1 MAVAVPLVA
10 AVAGAAVSAGAG
22 AVIGGTI
29 LGSAF
34 LATAATSIAGG
45 LASFAI
51 NAAFAQK
58 AKAPQAAPLA
68 SIVAGLTEELVETA
82 QPQAVLIGRLR
93 AAGTLAY
100 VSERPAGS
108 LKNGLLYQV
117 HAMAGHRSNR
127 ILEIFLND
135 EPLSAAKFSALARAE
150 WKLGTPTQGAL
161 DLIVSGTGGEWSTDH
176 RGRGCV
182 LVGTELKYDESVWR
196 GSRPIVRALGEWLSE
211 IYDPRTGVTGYS
223 TNPALIVAWFLT
235 ARDAAG
241 VPYGFGLPWARIHEP
256 SLIAAANIC
265 DEPVTLASGATERRY
280 TCNGSFNRSEP
291 RAEVLGKLLTAM
303 AGDAQPAQ
311 DGLWRINAGAWRPPV
326 TTIDADWLADGYEHA
341 PDRPLDELVNVVRA
355 TYLRPEAN
363 WQVTD
368 APVIE
373 DLAALAEDDG
383 EEETLDLELPFTT
396 SGFTVQR
403 LMKIALRQNR
413 VQGTLTL
420 PCNLRG
426 LLVVPGETVTVT
438 LPDLETATWR
448 VRELRIGENATGVT
462 LTLDRWEASIFDWSV
477 AEEQPLGNVPGLA
490 LPDGAILGAPT
501 VTVTPPAV
509 PVPASVAVAWSAVPG
524 ATAYDLDWRL
534 PGATAW
540 TATSQGGTSATITT
554 GDRASFRVRARNAA
568 AEVGNWTD
576 APFPAALSDWS
587 VTGSAAGYFVTW
599 SGAPRV
605 QVFSSAGSVFASATK
620 VGADLTAPADVSAS
634 AGAVNV
640 WLRPIS
646 ALGVAGAPVGPIAVT
661 AGTGGTGGDG
671 STGAPGEGGGGGGG
685 EGGGADGGGDGGG
698 E

>member
-10 AVAGAAVSAGAG
+10 AAAGALAKAGVAAALGSVLGTAALGIVGSLVAGAVSFG
-22 AVIGGTI
+22 
-29 LGSAF
+29 
-34 LATAATSIAGG
+34 
-45 LASFAI
+45 I
-51 NAAFAQK
+51 NAAFSSKQK
-58 AKAPQAAPLA
+58 RPDAAPLGA
-68 SIVAGLTEELVETA
+68 TVAGLTEELVETA
-82 QPQAVLIGRLR
+82 QAQAVLIGRLR
-93 AAGTLAY
+93 AAGTLIY
-100 VSERPAGS
+100 VSERPNGS
-108 LKNGLLYQV
+108 QKNGLLYQV
-117 HAMAGHRSNR
+117 HAMAGHRANR
-127 ILEIFLND
+127 LLEIYLND
-135 EPLSAAKFSALARAE
+135 EPISASKFAALAKAE
-150 WKLGTPTQGAL
+150 WKLGTSTQGAL
-161 DLIVSGTGGEWSTDH
+161 DLIVSGTAGEWSTDH

-182 LVGTELKYDESVWR
+182 LVGTELKYDESIWR
-196 GSRPIVRALGEWLSE
+196 GARPTIRALGEWLNE
-211 IYDPRTGVTGYS
+211 VYDPRTGTTGYS

-241 VPYGFGLPWARIHEP
+241 VPFGYGLPWSRIHEP

-265 DEPVTLASGATERRY
+265 DEPVTLADGATERRY
-280 TCNGSFNRSEP
+280 TANGSFNRLEP
-291 RAEVLGKLLTAM
+291 RSDVLLKLVSAM

-326 TTIDADWLADGYEHA
+326 TTIDADWMIDAYEHS
-341 PDRPLDELVNVVRA
+341 PDRPLDELVNVVRC

-373 DLAALAEDDG
+373 DLAALAEDNG

-413 VQGTLTL
+413 TQGTLVL

-426 LLVVPGETVTVT
+426 LTVVPGETVTVT

-448 VRELRIGENATGVT
+448 VRELRIIENAESVR
-462 LTLDRWEASIFDWSV
+462 LTLERWEPSIFDWSV
-477 AEEQPLGNVPGLA
+477 ADEKPLGNVPGLT
-490 LPDGAILGAPT
+490 LPDGAVLGTPAI
-501 VTVTPPAV
+501 TVTPPTA
-509 PVPASVAVAWSAVPG
+509 PVPASVAVSWSAVPG
-524 ATAYDLDWRL
+524 ASSYDLDWRL
-534 PGATAW
+534 PNVTSW
-540 TATSQGGTSATITT
+540 TSTSQGGTSATITT
-554 GDRASFRVRARNAA
+554 GDRASFRVRARNAE
-568 AEVGNWTD
+568 AEVGNWAD
-576 APFPAALSDWS
+576 APFPAALQSWS

-599 SGAPRV
+599 SGAPKV
-605 QVFSSAGSVFASATK
+605 QVFSAAGTSFAAATK
-620 VGADLTAPADVSAS
+620 VGSDLTAPADVSAT

-671 STGAPGEGGGGGGG
+671 SQGAPGEGGGGG
-685 EGGGADGGGDGGG
+685 EGGGADGGGGGGG